1 MIDWEKMASGL
12 LYDANF
18 DPAVLE
24 ARDRAQDLCMDYNQL
39 RSTQK
44 AERLALL
51 RSLLA
56 ACGED
61 IVIEPPFFVDYG
73 CNMRVGKAFY
83 ANHNLVVLDGALI
96 TFGDH
101 VFIGPNCCFTTAGH
115 PLDPAQRNAGLEYAK
130 PITIGNNVWIGA
142 GTTVLA
148 GVTIGDNTVIG
159 AGSVVTK
166 SIPGNVVAVGV
177 PCRVMRPIT
186 PEDQYRYPV
195 YRPD

>member
-83 ANHNLVVLDGALI
+83 ANHNLVVLDGAPI

-115 PLDPAQRNAGLEYAK
+115 PLDTAQRNAGLEYAK
-130 PITIGNNVWIGA
+130 PITIGNNVWIGM
-142 GTTVLA
+142 GVQVLP
-148 GVTIGDNTVIG
+148 GVTIGDNAVIG

-166 SIPGNVVAVGV
+166 DIPAGMLAYGV
-177 PCRVMRPIT
+177 PCRPIREIAAK
-186 PEDQYRYPV
+186 PRRV
-195 YRPD
+195 IL

>member
-83 ANHNLVVLDGALI
+83 ANHNLVVLDGAPI

-130 PITIGNNVWIGA
+130 PITIGNNVWIGM
-142 GTTVLA
+142 GVQVLP
-148 GVTIGDNTVIG
+148 GVTIGDNAVIG

-166 SIPGNVVAVGV
+166 DIPADMLAYGV
-177 PCRVMRPIT
+177 PCRPIREIAAK
-186 PEDQYRYPV
+186 PRRV
-195 YRPD
+195 IL